1 MILIEKKF
9 LFNKCRTSS
18 ELIEEIL
25 VSNLLLKGLDI
36 IAEPDSINKLIK
48 HIVENRND
56 KIDSNSMNET
66 QGVQLLKHWTKMN
79 GCIFKSVNS
88 Q

>member
-1 MILIEKKF
+1 M
-9 LFNKCRTSS
+9 FNKCRTSS

-56 KIDSNSMNET
+56 EIDINIKIK
-66 QGVQLLKHWTKMN
+66 QRVQLLKHWTKMN
-79 GCIFKSVNS
+79 GCIFKSVT
-88 Q
+88 